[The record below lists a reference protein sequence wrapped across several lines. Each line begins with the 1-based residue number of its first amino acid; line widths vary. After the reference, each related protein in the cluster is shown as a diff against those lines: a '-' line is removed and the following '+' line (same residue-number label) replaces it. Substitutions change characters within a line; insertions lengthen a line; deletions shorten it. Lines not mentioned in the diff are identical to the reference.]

1 MGTATTSERVRKK
14 TAIQRGRWDI
24 GVLLWFKYHQCSGKP
39 QLRARCEAR
48 TPRCPRRVQ
57 ILSLTGELR
66 SLESRTLGGVH
77 PVNRLL
83 AVLIPMTFA
92 TAGCSD
98 GQTGDGGL
106 PDAADAAALLLQDGG
121 TVVIGV
127 SSSPT
132 TLLPPLAA
140 AALDFEFANALY
152 PGLNFAEWRD
162 GGLSFPEH
170 HPQALARG
178 YEIDGATLT
187 YHLDTSRIWSDGE
200 PIVAEDVVFT
210 FGLLSDPD
218 EPLPLSGVTARIDS
232 VVAVNDSTVSFFFE
246 SAYPAMLFDT
256 GIGILPA
263 HAYGELTMDELRAL
277 MANATDFRLVVSG
290 SFNLAEWMPSERIVL
305 ERNHR
310 GQPAARLDRIA
321 LRVLPDET
329 TRRAALRVGDVDLI
343 QLDSYAG
350 LDDLADGGFRLARI
364 PQRGYDF
371 IAWNPEAHPAFALP
385 SVRRALSLA
394 IDRDAIIM
402 ALDMT
407 GFAEPAYGPYG
418 SLFADLAPSPP
429 GALYDPDEARR
440 LLDDSGWLDG
450 NGDGIRELA
459 GRDLSF
465 RLETSS
471 GNARREDA
479 ITIIQQQLAAIGVG
493 VEIGHQEFGS
503 LFARARA
510 HDYEAV
516 LLGWQVGLDPDI
528 SFFWADPES
537 PVNLVSYGVPRV
549 ASLMDSALAAPS
561 PEAARPYWKES
572 ARLIAADHPYAFLW
586 FFDQIMAVSPKVGGV
601 EVGVT
606 GFAQNLHEWGV
617 VRAQTP

>member
-1 MGTATTSERVRKK
+1 M
-14 TAIQRGRWDI
+14 
-24 GVLLWFKYHQCSGKP
+24 
-39 QLRARCEAR
+39 
-48 TPRCPRRVQ
+48 
-57 ILSLTGELR
+57 
-66 SLESRTLGGVH
+66 
-77 PVNRLL
+77 NRLL
-83 AVLIPMTFA
+83 AALILMIFA
-92 TAGCSD
+92 AAACSD

-106 PDAADAAALLLQDGG
+106 PDVADAAALPLQNGG

-140 AALDFEFANALY
+140 AALDFEFGNALY
-152 PGLNFAEWRD
+152 PGLNFAEWKD
-162 GGLSFPEH
+162 GGLSFPEQ

-178 YEIDGATLT
+178 YETDDATLT
-187 YHLDTSRIWSDGE
+187 YHLDTSRRWSDGE

-210 FGLLSDPD
+210 YSLLSNLD
-218 EPLPLSGVTARIDS
+218 EPLPLSGVAARIDS
-232 VVAVNDSTVSFFFE
+232 VVAINDSTVSFFFE
-246 SAYPAMLFDT
+246 VAYPSMLFDT

-263 HAYGELTMDELRAL
+263 HAYGELTLDGLRGL
-277 MANATDFRLVVSG
+277 MVDAADSGLVVSG
-290 SFNLAEWMPSERIVL
+290 PFNLTEWVPSERIVL
-305 ERNHR
+305 ERNDR

-329 TRRAALRVGDVDLI
+329 TRRAALRVGEVDVI

-350 LDDLADGGFRLARI
+350 LADLANGGFRLARI

-371 IAWNPEAHPAFALP
+371 IAWNPEAHPAFGLP

-407 GFAEPAYGPYG
+407 GFAEPAFGPYG

-440 LLDDSGWLDG
+440 LLDDSGWLDA
-450 NGDGIRELA
+450 NSDGIRELA
-459 GRDLSF
+459 GLDLSF
-465 RLETSS
+465 RIETSS

-493 VEIGHQEFGS
+493 VEIGYQEFGS
-503 LFARARA
+503 LFSRARE

-537 PVNLVSYGVPRV
+537 PVNLVSYNVSRV
-549 ASLMDSALAAPS
+549 AVLMDSALAAPS

-586 FFDQIMAVSPKVGGV
+586 FFDQLLAVSPRLGGV
-601 EVGVT
+601 DVGVT
-606 GFAQNLHEWGV
+606 GFAQNLHEWGIIQEE
-617 VRAQTP
+617 AP

>member
-1 MGTATTSERVRKK
+1 MAVS
-14 TAIQRGRWDI
+14 IP
-24 GVLLWFKYHQCSGKP
+24 VL
-39 QLRARCEAR
+39 
-48 TPRCPRRVQ
+48 
-57 ILSLTGELR
+57 
-66 SLESRTLGGVH
+66 
-77 PVNRLL
+77 
-83 AVLIPMTFA
+83 MFA
-92 TAGCSD
+92 GAACSD
-98 GQTGDGGL
+98 ARPGHGSPSAGN
-106 PDAADAAALLLQDGG
+106 PSLQDGG

-140 AALDFEFANALY
+140 AALDFEFGNALY

-162 GGLSFPEH
+162 GGLSFPEQ

-178 YEIDGATLT
+178 YEIDGAKLT
-187 YHLDTSRIWSDGE
+187 YQLDTSRRWSDGE
-200 PIVAEDVVFT
+200 PIVAADVVFT
-210 FGLLSDPD
+210 FGILSDPD
-218 EPLPLSGVTARIDS
+218 EPLPLSGVMARIDS

-263 HAYGELTMDELRAL
+263 HAYGNLAIDDLRTL
-277 MANATDFRLVVSG
+277 MANAGESGLVVSG
-290 SFNLAEWMPSERIVL
+290 AFNLAEWAPAERIVL
-305 ERNHR
+305 ERNDGGH
-310 GQPAARLDRIA
+310 PAARLDRIA
-321 LRVLPDET
+321 LQVMPDET
-329 TRRAALRVGDVDLI
+329 TRRAALRAGDVDLI

-350 LDDLADGGFRLARI
+350 LDELADRGFRLARI

-371 IAWNPEAHPAFALP
+371 IAWNPEAHPALANP
-385 SVRRALSLA
+385 IVRRALSLA
-394 IDRDAIIM
+394 IDRNVIIN

-418 SLFADLAPSPP
+418 SLFADLAPSPA

-440 LLDDSGWLDG
+440 LLDEAGWRDED
-450 NGDGIRELA
+450 GDGVREST

-465 RLETSS
+465 RIETSA

-479 ITIIQQQLAAIGVG
+479 IVIIQQQLAAIGVT
-493 VEIGHQEFGS
+493 VEIGQQEFGS

-528 SFFWADPES
+528 SFFWADAES
-537 PVNLVSYGVPRV
+537 PVNLVSYDVPRV
-549 ASLMDSALAAPS
+549 TALMDSALAAPS
-561 PEAARPYWKES
+561 PEAARRFWRES
-572 ARLIAADHPYAFLW
+572 ARLIAEDHPYAFLW
-586 FFDQIMAVSPKVGGV
+586 FFDQLLAISPRVGGM

-606 GFAQNLHEWGV
+606 GFAQDLHEWGI
-617 VRAQTP
+617 VRTEAP

>member
-1 MGTATTSERVRKK
+1 MN
-14 TAIQRGRWDI
+14 
-24 GVLLWFKYHQCSGKP
+24 
-39 QLRARCEAR
+39 
-48 TPRCPRRVQ
+48 RR
-57 ILSLTGELR
+57 
-66 SLESRTLGGVH
+66 
-77 PVNRLL
+77 L
-83 AVLIPMTFA
+83 AVSSLVLVFTGA
-92 TAGCSD
+92 ACSD
-98 GQTGDGGL
+98 ARTGDGSPPARDL
-106 PDAADAAALLLQDGG
+106 SLEDGG

-140 AALDFEFANALY
+140 AALDFEFGNALY

-162 GGLSFPEH
+162 GGLFFPEQ

-178 YEIDGATLT
+178 YEIDGAKLT
-187 YHLDTSRIWSDGE
+187 YQLDTSRRWSDGE
-200 PIVAEDVVFT
+200 PIVAADVVFT
-210 FGLLSDPD
+210 FGILSDPD

-263 HAYGELTMDELRAL
+263 HAYGNLAMDDLRAL
-277 MANATDFRLVVSG
+277 MANAAESGLIVSG
-290 SFNLAEWMPSERIVL
+290 AFNLAEWAPAERIVL
-305 ERNHR
+305 ERNDV
-310 GQPAARLDRIA
+310 GYPVARLDRIA
-321 LRVLPDET
+321 LQVMPDET
-329 TRRAALRVGDVDLI
+329 TRRAALRAGDVDLI

-350 LDDLADGGFRLARI
+350 LDALAGGGFRLTRI

-371 IAWNPEAHPAFALP
+371 IAWNPQAHPAFASP
-385 SVRRALSLA
+385 TVRRALSLA
-394 IDRDAIIM
+394 INRNIIIK

-440 LLDDSGWLDG
+440 LLDDAGWRDED
-450 NGDGIRELA
+450 GDGVRESGGREL
-459 GRDLSF
+459 RF
-465 RLETSS
+465 RIETSA

-479 ITIIQQQLAAIGVG
+479 ITIIQQQLGDIGVA
-493 VEIGHQEFGS
+493 VEIGLQEFGS

-528 SFFWADPES
+528 SFFWADAGS
-537 PVNLVSYGVPRV
+537 PVNLVSYDVPRV
-549 ASLMDSALAAPS
+549 TALMDSALAAPS
-561 PEAARPYWKES
+561 PEAARPFWRES
-572 ARLIAADHPYAFLW
+572 ARLVAADHPYAFLW
-586 FFDQIMAVSPKVGGV
+586 FFDQLLAVSPRIGGV

-606 GFAQNLHEWGV
+606 GFAQNLHEWGIV
-617 VRAQTP
+617 QTETP